1 MAKFKLLT
9 DLQDSYNELV
19 YKVSWPSKK
28 DLANSTVIVMV
39 ASILMA
45 IVIWAIDVVF
55 DTVSNDFLTCRRTQ
69 LLPEIAGERLT
80 EKGNYLI
87 LFSTTKTLVT
97 DFVYNG

>member
-19 YKVSWPSKK
+19 YKGSWPSKK

-55 DTVSNDFLTCRRTQ
+55 DSVMN
-69 LLPEIAGERLT
+69 
-80 EKGNYLI
+80 LI
-87 LFSTTKTLVT
+87 YSL
-97 DFVYNG
+97 

>member
-9 DLQDSYNELV
+9 DLQDSYNELI

-55 DTVSNDFLTCRRTQ
+55 DSVMN
-69 LLPEIAGERLT
+69 
-80 EKGNYLI
+80 LI
-87 LFSTTKTLVT
+87 YSL
-97 DFVYNG
+97 

>member
-1 MAKFKLLT
+1 MEKFKLLT

-55 DTVSNDFLTCRRTQ
+55 DSVMN
-69 LLPEIAGERLT
+69 
-80 EKGNYLI
+80 LI
-87 LFSTTKTLVT
+87 YSL
-97 DFVYNG
+97 

>member
-9 DLQDSYNELV
+9 DLLDSYNELV

-55 DTVSNDFLTCRRTQ
+55 DSVMN
-69 LLPEIAGERLT
+69 
-80 EKGNYLI
+80 LI
-87 LFSTTKTLVT
+87 YSL
-97 DFVYNG
+97 

>member
-19 YKVSWPSKK
+19 YKVSWPTKK

-55 DTVSNDFLTCRRTQ
+55 DSVMN
-69 LLPEIAGERLT
+69 
-80 EKGNYLI
+80 LI
-87 LFSTTKTLVT
+87 YSL
-97 DFVYNG
+97 

>member
-39 ASILMA
+39 APILMA

-55 DTVSNDFLTCRRTQ
+55 DSVMN
-69 LLPEIAGERLT
+69 
-80 EKGNYLI
+80 LI
-87 LFSTTKTLVT
+87 YSL
-97 DFVYNG
+97 

>member
-1 MAKFKLLT
+1 MAKFNLLT

-55 DTVSNDFLTCRRTQ
+55 DSVMN
-69 LLPEIAGERLT
+69 
-80 EKGNYLI
+80 LI
-87 LFSTTKTLVT
+87 YSL
-97 DFVYNG
+97 

>member
-39 ASILMA
+39 ASIFMA

-55 DTVSNDFLTCRRTQ
+55 DSVMN
-69 LLPEIAGERLT
+69 
-80 EKGNYLI
+80 LI
-87 LFSTTKTLVT
+87 YSL
-97 DFVYNG
+97 

>member
-45 IVIWAIDVVF
+45 IVIWTIDVVF
-55 DTVSNDFLTCRRTQ
+55 DSVMN
-69 LLPEIAGERLT
+69 
-80 EKGNYLI
+80 LI
-87 LFSTTKTLVT
+87 YSL
-97 DFVYNG
+97 

>member
-55 DTVSNDFLTCRRTQ
+55 DSLMN
-69 LLPEIAGERLT
+69 
-80 EKGNYLI
+80 LI
-87 LFSTTKTLVT
+87 YSL
-97 DFVYNG
+97 

>member
-1 MAKFKLLT
+1 MAKFELLT

-55 DTVSNDFLTCRRTQ
+55 DSVMN
-69 LLPEIAGERLT
+69 
-80 EKGNYLI
+80 LI
-87 LFSTTKTLVT
+87 YSL
-97 DFVYNG
+97 

>member
-19 YKVSWPSKK
+19 YKVSWPSKN

-55 DTVSNDFLTCRRTQ
+55 DSVMN
-69 LLPEIAGERLT
+69 
-80 EKGNYLI
+80 LI
-87 LFSTTKTLVT
+87 YSL
-97 DFVYNG
+97 

>member
-19 YKVSWPSKK
+19 YQVSWPSKK

-55 DTVSNDFLTCRRTQ
+55 DSVMN
-69 LLPEIAGERLT
+69 
-80 EKGNYLI
+80 LI
-87 LFSTTKTLVT
+87 YSL
-97 DFVYNG
+97 

>member
-28 DLANSTVIVMV
+28 GLANSTVIVMV

-55 DTVSNDFLTCRRTQ
+55 DSVMN
-69 LLPEIAGERLT
+69 
-80 EKGNYLI
+80 LI
-87 LFSTTKTLVT
+87 YSL
-97 DFVYNG
+97 

>member
-9 DLQDSYNELV
+9 DLQDSNNELV

-55 DTVSNDFLTCRRTQ
+55 DSVMN
-69 LLPEIAGERLT
+69 
-80 EKGNYLI
+80 LI
-87 LFSTTKTLVT
+87 YSL
-97 DFVYNG
+97 

>member
-9 DLQDSYNELV
+9 DLKDSYNELV

-55 DTVSNDFLTCRRTQ
+55 DSVMN
-69 LLPEIAGERLT
+69 
-80 EKGNYLI
+80 LI
-87 LFSTTKTLVT
+87 YSL
-97 DFVYNG
+97 

>member
-9 DLQDSYNELV
+9 DLQDSYNELL

-55 DTVSNDFLTCRRTQ
+55 DSVMN
-69 LLPEIAGERLT
+69 
-80 EKGNYLI
+80 LI
-87 LFSTTKTLVT
+87 YSL
-97 DFVYNG
+97 

>member
-1 MAKFKLLT
+1 MAKFKLHT

-55 DTVSNDFLTCRRTQ
+55 DSVMN
-69 LLPEIAGERLT
+69 
-80 EKGNYLI
+80 LI
-87 LFSTTKTLVT
+87 YSL
-97 DFVYNG
+97 

>member
-9 DLQDSYNELV
+9 DLQDSFNELV

-55 DTVSNDFLTCRRTQ
+55 DSVMN
-69 LLPEIAGERLT
+69 
-80 EKGNYLI
+80 LI
-87 LFSTTKTLVT
+87 YSL
-97 DFVYNG
+97 

>member
-28 DLANSTVIVMV
+28 DLVNSTVIVMV

-55 DTVSNDFLTCRRTQ
+55 DSVMN
-69 LLPEIAGERLT
+69 
-80 EKGNYLI
+80 LI
-87 LFSTTKTLVT
+87 YSL
-97 DFVYNG
+97 

>member
-45 IVIWAIDVVF
+45 VVIWAIDVVF
-55 DTVSNDFLTCRRTQ
+55 DSVMN
-69 LLPEIAGERLT
+69 
-80 EKGNYLI
+80 LI
-87 LFSTTKTLVT
+87 YSL
-97 DFVYNG
+97 

>member
-9 DLQDSYNELV
+9 DLQDSYTELV

-55 DTVSNDFLTCRRTQ
+55 DSVMN
-69 LLPEIAGERLT
+69 
-80 EKGNYLI
+80 LI
-87 LFSTTKTLVT
+87 YSL
-97 DFVYNG
+97 

>member
-45 IVIWAIDVVF
+45 IVIWVIDVVF
-55 DTVSNDFLTCRRTQ
+55 DSVMN
-69 LLPEIAGERLT
+69 
-80 EKGNYLI
+80 LI
-87 LFSTTKTLVT
+87 YSL
-97 DFVYNG
+97 

>member
-9 DLQDSYNELV
+9 DFQDSYNELV

-55 DTVSNDFLTCRRTQ
+55 DSVMN
-69 LLPEIAGERLT
+69 
-80 EKGNYLI
+80 LI
-87 LFSTTKTLVT
+87 YSL
-97 DFVYNG
+97 

>member
-1 MAKFKLLT
+1 MAKLKLLT

-19 YKVSWPSKK
+19 HKVSWPSKT

-55 DTVSNDFLTCRRTQ
+55 DSVMN
-69 LLPEIAGERLT
+69 
-80 EKGNYLI
+80 LI
-87 LFSTTKTLVT
+87 YSL
-97 DFVYNG
+97 